1 LGGQK
6 EDYKQPKSQERRCQ
20 AFPFFEDEIHNLEK
34 ELQAIDSRVKQ
45 LPFDKNNAARQIETI
60 QKQWELDEQN
70 LQKNFDRD
78 KDKIEIQITDLNA
91 KITNIES
98 YINNSK
104 DSFYGW
110 LNENYPDWDKTI
122 GKVIDEKNVLF
133 NPSLNPRLREKSDN
147 FYGIEIDLNEISK
160 TVKTVTDYESDK
172 NNLSGQVQI
181 LKQSILDLSRQLE
194 RG

>member
-1 LGGQK
+1 
-6 EDYKQPKSQERRCQ
+6 
-20 AFPFFEDEIHNLEK
+20 
-34 ELQAIDSRVKQ
+34 

-98 YINNSK
+98 YINSSK

-122 GKVIDEKNVLF
+122 GKVIDEKMCC
-133 NPSLNPRLREKSDN
+133 SIRL
-147 FYGIEIDLNEISK
+147 
-160 TVKTVTDYESDK
+160 
-172 NNLSGQVQI
+172 
-181 LKQSILDLSRQLE
+181 
-194 RG
+194 

>member
-1 LGGQK
+1 
-6 EDYKQPKSQERRCQ
+6 
-20 AFPFFEDEIHNLEK
+20 
-34 ELQAIDSRVKQ
+34 
-45 LPFDKNNAARQIETI
+45 
-60 QKQWELDEQN
+60 
-70 LQKNFDRD
+70 
-78 KDKIEIQITDLNA
+78 
-91 KITNIES
+91 
-98 YINNSK
+98 
-104 DSFYGW
+104 